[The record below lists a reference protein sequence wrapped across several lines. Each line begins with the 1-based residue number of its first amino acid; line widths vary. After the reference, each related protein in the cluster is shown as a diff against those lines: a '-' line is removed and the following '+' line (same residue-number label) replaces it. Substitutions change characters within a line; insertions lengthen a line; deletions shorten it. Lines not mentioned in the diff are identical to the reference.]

1 MIAAMEEAIWH
12 DVECGGYGADL
23 GLWEDLAAAAAWG
36 GDARAEV
43 LELGCGTG
51 RVALHL
57 ARRGHR
63 VTGADFDSALIGVLA
78 ERAAEAGVEVE
89 GVAADV
95 RRLDLG
101 RRFGLIAGPM
111 QIAQMLDPDG
121 RARMLEAVAAHLAPG
136 AIAAFAILDS
146 EPEPWR
152 ASPEAPAPTPDVREL
167 DGWVYSSLP
176 LALEPEGEAIALRRL
191 RQTVSPEGDLTEEE
205 NVVRIWAL
213 SPEGLEREAAA
224 VGLRPRERRRV
235 EATEDHLGSTI
246 VVLEAK
252 G

>member
-1 MIAAMEEAIWH
+1 MIAATEEAIWH

-23 GLWEDLAAAAAWG
+23 ALWEDLAAAAAWG
-36 GDARAEV
+36 ADARAEV

-63 VTGADFDSALIGVLA
+63 VTGVDVDSALVGVLA
-78 ERAAEAGVEVE
+78 ERAAGAGAEVEV
-89 GVAADV
+89 VTADI

-101 RRFGLIAGPM
+101 RRFGLVAGPM
-111 QIAQMLDPDG
+111 QIAQMLDTEG
-121 RARMLEAVAAHLAPG
+121 RARMLEGVAAHLAPG
-136 AIAAFAILDS
+136 AIAALAILDS

-152 ASPEAPAPTPDVREL
+152 ASFEAPAPAPDVREI

-176 LALEPEGEAIALRRL
+176 LALEPDGEAIALRRL
-191 RQTVSPEGDLTEEE
+191 RQTVSPEGDLTEKE

-213 SPEGLEREAAA
+213 SPEDLEREAAA
-224 VGLRPRERRRV
+224 VGLRPRERRSID
-235 EATEDHLGSTI
+235 ATDDHLGSTI
-246 VVLEAK
+246 VALEAE